1 MILFKIF
8 FTNELNL
15 ILKSKGRVL
24 ANILYFLIILS
35 IFQILTQN
43 FDHNIQPSLFII
55 ISIIALL
62 CSIITLNHDFL
73 EKDFRDGTLEQIII
87 HCQNLEIFV
96 LAKCLANWLIS
107 CSFIIFIASVFS
119 QIIEANILNFWHIFI
134 ALNLSSLSLFFLFA
148 LCGSLS
154 MVGGFASMMSV
165 VALPIAMPIL
175 IISTASVLDEFY
187 INIKI
192 LMALTTLIICISTL
206 GCSKI
211 IKIANG

>member
-73 EKDFRDGTLEQIII
+73 EKDFRDGTLEQILI